1 MQKVKLNK
9 TAEAISHRHTKRGA
23 QSHRRAHKE
32 QPSSFVPVFHH
43 YAESGDPQ
51 DRGNALQGNPRARRT
66 DATLEQADESYH
78 YNELLADCQIRQM
91 SFEDNKGVQHKAP
104 YYTKD
109 EALSI
114 YEVVRNEVRP
124 YNQWDFSV
132 VLNMVYADNY
142 SLLKKW
148 FPDYSEA
155 QLLDKIVDLAVNW
168 LEWAHCQH
176 QQNTEISL
184 LLRG

>member
-9 TAEAISHRHTKRGA
+9 TAEATSHRHTERGA

-43 YAESGDPQ
+43 YAEH
-51 DRGNALQGNPRARRT
+51 T

-91 SFEDNKGVQHKAP
+91 SFEDTKGVEHKAP

-114 YEVVRNEVRP
+114 YEVVRDEVRP

-155 QLLDKIVDLAVNW
+155 QLLDKIVDFAVNW
-168 LEWAHCQH
+168 LDWAHCQH